1 MMNRMKNRFLIT
13 TAALLA
19 GVSLASAQNSGGG
32 VAGEKGMSTGQSGGG
47 MSQSAPSRSGAMTQ
61 GRGTESREGG
71 RAEGPAARESES
83 GRAQRD
89 EPSMRDRGR
98 AEGPRDGGKGQTMGQ
113 GRSDRDDARHSQESS
128 KEQRDTSKDRA
139 QQPGQKDQTVGQGRS
154 DRDDARRSEDRTRD
168 KGKADSQQA
177 QQPSRQNQ
185 TGSGM
190 QGQNAQERNPGSGQ
204 NVTQG
209 QANAPAQS
217 QTAPAQGQAAA
228 PVQGQTTAASQTQ
241 PRPNLTSQQQTTL
254 QQSVLGARSAPRV
267 NANSINFQV
276 HAGVAVPSGISVVSA
291 STYPALIDTFPAYRD
306 HSFFVVDDEVVFVD
320 RDRRVVDVVPAGPR
334 TRFSGGGHGGGG
346 SVAAIDLPPDDIRIV
361 QRVLIE
367 RGLLRGEAD
376 GVLSPQ
382 TREAITVY
390 QRQQGIQVT
399 GIIDASTVSSLGVS
413 GRLSQQANQ
422 SIGQSQSSTT
432 GAQTSTTGQGQA
444 GTGQAQSGQQQPT
457 QQNAAGQAPNP
468 NQGQAANSPVQQN
481 QPTTTGQSTAPNQ
494 SNTTGQAAP
503 QTQSGNQPTASPKT
517 PSGQRQGPGSPW
529 SQPEKSST
537 SSR

>member
-19 GVSLASAQNSGGG
+19 GVSLASAQNLGGG
-32 VAGEKGMSTGQSGGG
+32 AGAEKGMSTGQSGGG
-47 MSQSAPSRSGAMTQ
+47 TSQSAPSRSEGMTQ

-83 GRAQRD
+83 GRVQRD
-89 EPSMRDRGR
+89 EPMTRDRGR
-98 AEGPRDGGKGQTMGQ
+98 AEGPRESGKGQTVGQ
-113 GRSDRDDARHSQESS
+113 GRSDREDSRHPQESS
-128 KEQRDTSKDRA
+128 KEQRDPSKDRA
-139 QQPGQKDQTVGQGRS
+139 PQPGQKDQTAGQGRS
-154 DRDDARRSEDRTRD
+154 DRDDARRSEDRTRE
-168 KGKADSQQA
+168 KSKADSQQA

-190 QGQNAQERNPGSGQ
+190 QGQNAQDRNPNPGTGQ

-209 QANAPAQS
+209 QTNAPAQG

-228 PVQGQTTAASQTQ
+228 PVQGQTTAVSQTQ
-241 PRPNLTSQQQTTL
+241 TRTNLTAQQQTTL
-254 QQSVLGARSAPRV
+254 QQSVLSASNAPRV

-276 HAGVAVPSGISVVSA
+276 HAGAAVPSGISIVSA
-291 STYPALIDTFPAYRD
+291 STYPALIETFPAYRD

-334 TRFSGGGHGGGG
+334 TRFSGGG

-390 QRQQGIQVT
+390 QRQQGIAVT
-399 GIIDASTVSSLGVS
+399 GSIDASTVSSLGVS
-413 GRLSQQANQ
+413 SRLSQQANQ

-432 GAQTSTTGQGQA
+432 GAQTSTSGQGQA
-444 GTGQAQSGQQQPT
+444 GTGQAQTGQQQPT

-468 NQGQAANSPVQQN
+468 NPGQPAQQN
-481 QPTTTGQSTAPNQ
+481 PPTTTGQSTAPNQ

-503 QTQSGNQPTASPKT
+503 QTQGGNQPTANPNTSSGQMQGTGSPPSPAKSGT
-517 PSGQRQGPGSPW
+517 PSR
-529 SQPEKSST
+529 
-537 SSR
+537 